1 MVSDSS
7 IEYGVFKAE
16 IKNRFLCTVN
26 VDGTDTICYI
36 PSSCRLSNF
45 IDLVNKKVMLRPIK
59 KKDARTKYSVY
70 AVKYRQCYVLLDLS
84 SSNKIIAESLDRRI
98 FAFLGSRKK
107 VLREK
112 VVDGYKSDLY
122 LVDTDT
128 IVEVKSILSF
138 SKVAQFPTV
147 FSERANRQLREIRG
161 LLKSGHKVCYML
173 VSLYFGVKQICINK
187 EQKEYYKLFRECVG
201 HGMTVCAFSLGI
213 KESQAFVK
221 THVDVRF

>member
-107 VLREK
+107 FLEK
-112 VVDGYKSDLY
+112 K
-122 LVDTDT
+122 
-128 IVEVKSILSF
+128 
-138 SKVAQFPTV
+138 
-147 FSERANRQLREIRG
+147 
-161 LLKSGHKVCYML
+161 LLMGTRVIYISWI
-173 VSLYFGVKQICINK
+173 QIP
-187 EQKEYYKLFRECVG
+187 L
-201 HGMTVCAFSLGI
+201 
-213 KESQAFVK
+213 
-221 THVDVRF
+221 